1 MAYCSIVC
9 IFLFPDLAFGQDST
23 YTFNINLQGSAST
36 ASTPF
41 WLHANTN
48 ASVPLNGS
56 FVAGQVGIFRKYN
69 SYNPRILQ
77 WSAGAEIVTY
87 TGIKNDIFFSDLY
100 AAVKLGPIELSIG
113 QRKEHVGL
121 SDSVLSSGPIA
132 LGNNARPFPKI
143 HLFTPRFVN
152 IIPGSDIIAVNL
164 SYSDGILGPAAVQY
178 GNVNEVSRIYL
189 HQKSMYARLGGE
201 NWLLNFFAGFNHQAI
216 WGGEDKIFSGGLK
229 RSKAY
234 EYVVFGKPWL
244 RSRVGNHFGT
254 IDLAVELKTNTG
266 NFFLYRQS
274 IYEDGSL
281 VNFSNIADG
290 LNGLR
295 FKRKNTDPADRSF
308 KINTALIE
316 FLYTKNQGGAI
327 FDYDAGIFGND
338 NYFNHYVY
346 KQGWSYRG
354 RSLGTPLISSQTL
367 TRENLQKDPSGF
379 TNNNRVAAFHTGINA
394 SWKNCNIL
402 FKGTYSKN
410 YGSYNIPFTTPLSQT
425 SFLLALEKTVSFW
438 KKSIVSL
445 SIASDIGQLYPNNS
459 AVSVGWKKSG
469 FIR

>member
-1 MAYCSIVC
+1 MFSSAYC
-9 IFLFPDLAFGQDST
+9 QDST
-23 YTFNINLQGSAST
+23 FAYSINVQGALT
-36 ASTPF
+36 NASTPF
-41 WLHANTN
+41 WLHSNTN
-48 ASVPLNGS
+48 GSIPDKGS
-56 FVAGQVGIFRKYN
+56 FVAGQFGIYKKYN
-69 SYNPRILQ
+69 INNPRFVQ
-77 WSAGAEIVTY
+77 WSAGAELITN
-87 TGIKNDIFFSDLY
+87 TGKKNDVFFSDLY
-100 AAVKLGPIELSIG
+100 AAARFGPLEFSVG
-113 QRKEHVGL
+113 QRNEYTGL
-121 SDSVLSSGPIA
+121 SDTTLSSGSVA
-132 LGNNARPFPKI
+132 MGSNFRPYPKI
-143 HLFTPRFVN
+143 QLHTPKFVN
-152 IIPGSDIIAVNL
+152 VIPGSDIFAIKL
-164 SYSDGILGPAAVQY
+164 SYADGILGQADIQY
-178 GNVNEVSRIYL
+178 GNVNQVPQIYL
-189 HQKSMYARLGGE
+189 HQKSMYARLGGDKFV
-201 NWLLNFFAGFNHQAI
+201 LNLYAGFNHQAM
-216 WGGEDKIFSGGLK
+216 WGGEDKIFGGGLK
-229 RSKAY
+229 RPEAY
-234 EYVVFGKPWL
+234 RYVIFGKPWQF
-244 RSRVGNHFGT
+244 SRVGNHFGT
-254 IDLAVELKTNTG
+254 IDLGIELKTNTG

-295 FKRKNTDPADRSF
+295 FKRKNTDPTDRSF

-346 KQGWSYRG
+346 KQGWSYKG

-367 TRENLQKDPSGF
+367 TRESIQKDAFGF

-410 YGSYNIPFTTPLSQT
+410 YGSYNIPFATPLNQT
-425 SFLLALEKTVSFW
+425 SFLLALEKTISFW

-445 SIASDIGQLYPNNS
+445 SIASDIGKLYPNNS